1 MKTILAGTCLAI
13 GLLATVL
20 LLTGSDSPPLAGEK
34 TEIAMRNVGYRV
46 LLAAGDSSSR
56 VLPVTKV
63 DNNIYLIRFENP
75 LTFTTD
81 TLVKVI
87 HEALA
92 PGINAKIIPSAYV
105 VNVMECTGN
114 LVVYSYQ
121 KAGTEENTLVPC
133 KGRDQPV
140 GCYAIKITFERSI
153 LLAGGKWKLGG
164 LALTCLVL
172 AGFIYLRKAPAAH
185 NEQQQ
190 PATLSIGQF
199 AFDLHNGMLKH
210 KDEIIDLTAKE
221 AKILTLFAKQPNMV
235 LERDKLMKEV
245 WEDEGVIVGRSLDM
259 FVSKLRKKLQADHN
273 VKITNVHGKGY
284 KLEVS

>member
-1 MKTILAGTCLAI
+1 MKTILAGMCLAI
-13 GLLATVL
+13 GLLAAVL
-20 LLTGSDSPPLAGEK
+20 LLTGSDSPPMAGEK
-34 TEIAMRNVGYRV
+34 AEIAMRNVGYRV

-87 HEALA
+87 HEALT

-121 KAGTEENTLVPC
+121 MAGAEENTLVPC

-164 LALTCLVL
+164 LALTCLAL
-172 AGFIYLRKAPAAH
+172 AGFIYLRKAPAAN
-185 NEQQQ
+185 NEQK
-190 PATLSIGQF
+190 PSTTLSIGQF
-199 AFDLHNGMLKH
+199 AFDLQNSMLKH
-210 KDEIIDLTAKE
+210 KDEVIDLTAKE

-259 FVSKLRKKLQADHN
+259 FVSKLRKKLQADGN

-284 KLEVS
+284 KLEV